1 MNNSLYV
8 DIDAYTSK
16 FNAKLEGALGKLDGF
31 AQSADRIGGRLTM
44 GVTAPLL
51 AIAGAMIKTSSSL
64 EESLNKVDV
73 AFKDSS
79 DQIKAFG
86 DTSLRQFGISRG
98 SALDMA
104 ALYGDMATSM
114 GISTD
119 AAADMSTNLV
129 GLAGDLSS
137 FKNIQL
143 EVANTALKSIFTG
156 ETESLKALGIVMTEA
171 NLAAF
176 ALSNG
181 VKANIR
187 DMSESEKVNLR
198 YAFVMSKTA
207 NAQGDFLRT
216 SGSAANQMRIFSGTL
231 KQLGESFGSIILPY
245 FTKGITVVN
254 KVLQKF
260 GELDQSVKRNIL
272 FGAGIVALVGPA
284 LLIFSQITL
293 AVTAIGGSLGALAI
307 PAAIAGAAL
316 VGTAFYVLNNWEKV
330 RQFFFDLEVQ
340 FFKIKYTMGT
350 TLYGLGLI
358 DAETTFAD
366 IGEGLQK
373 ITRWSQGSDK
383 GVQGFANSVKK
394 AKKEMLAL
402 LAITKGGAGLNE
414 DGSVKTKQQLIKET
428 NDIIDGK
435 KDTDKNPD
443 NVMDKLFGSMKD
455 GLSKLTSLKSEIFNI
470 NQELITDQSQKV
482 RNAFD
487 NELANYR
494 KLLFEK
500 KISTED
506 FNNWKTAREKQLQNE
521 LDSIQKGKFG
531 NVSELSSLTESTL
544 SKDKQ
549 TVLDVAKLLGLDPE
563 GASQKFAER
572 MEELK
577 DKIKPIAQE
586 GIDDISLSL
595 EDIFSKKG
603 KLMQEMMSL
612 VIGQLA
618 DGLATGLASIFNQDI
633 DFDFKDMVAQ
643 VLKAVG
649 GMLISIAAPLVAAWS
664 LGNVAM
670 LGGATVQHGAA
681 LGMLAAGIAM
691 SAGGSAM
698 SSNASSNAQVNN
710 NGGSMGYGSQF
721 TPQSQG
727 MTVNI
732 VGSLEPIGGDKLGV
746 IIKNASQNWNG

>member
-119 AAADMSTNLV
+119 AAADMSVNLV

-231 KQLGESFGSIILPY
+231 KQLGESFGTIILPY
-245 FTKGITVVN
+245 FTKAITAVN

-260 GELDQSVKRNIL
+260 GKLDQSVKRNIL

-284 LLIFSQITL
+284 LLIFSKITL
-293 AVTAIGGSLGALAI
+293 AVTAIGGSLGALSA

-330 RQFFFDLEVQ
+330 RKFFFDLEVQ
-340 FFKIKYTMGT
+340 FFKLKNTIGT

-358 DAETTFAD
+358 DPETAFGD
-366 IGEGLQK
+366 LGEGLQN

-402 LAITKGGAGLNE
+402 LAVIKGGAGLNE
-414 DGSVKTKQQLIKET
+414 DGSLKTKQQLIKET

-435 KDTDKNPD
+435 KDADKDPD

-470 NQELITDQSQKV
+470 NQELITDQAQKV

-577 DKIKPIAQE
+577 DKIQPIAEE
-586 GIDDISLSL
+586 GMENITSNLSKVWGENGNSLL
-595 EDIFSKKG
+595 QVLTQVTG
-603 KLMQEMMSL
+603 M
-612 VIGQLA
+612 LA
-618 DGLATGLASIFNQDI
+618 EGFADGLASIFNQDI
-633 DFDFKDMVAQ
+633 DFDFKNVVAEL
-643 VLKAVG
+643 LKAVG
-649 GMLISIAAPLVAAWS
+649 QMFIAIATPIIAAWALANIA
-664 LGNVAM
+664 GKGIFAKE
-670 LGGATVQHGAA
+670 QKAA
-681 LGMLAAGIAM
+681 LGLLAAGIAM
-691 SAGGSAM
+691 RAGGSAM

-746 IIKNASQNWNG
+746 IINNASQNWNG

>member
-31 AQSADRIGGRLTM
+31 AQSADRIGSRLTI
-44 GVTAPLL
+44 GVTAPIL

-119 AAADMSTNLV
+119 AAADMSTQLV

-137 FKNIQL
+137 FKNIRID
-143 EVANTALKSIFTG
+143 VANNALKSIFTG
-156 ETESLKALGIVMTEA
+156 ETESLKSLGIVMTEA

-181 VKANIR
+181 VKVNIR
-187 DMSESEKVNLR
+187 DMSESEKVTLR

-207 NAQGDFLRT
+207 NAQGDFERT
-216 SGSAANQMRIFSGTL
+216 GGGAANQMRTFSDTL
-231 KQLGESFGSIILPY
+231 KELSESFGSIILPY
-245 FTKGITVVN
+245 FTKGITIVN
-254 KVLQKF
+254 NMMQKF

-284 LLIFSQITL
+284 LLIFSKVTL
-293 AVTAIGGSLGALAI
+293 AVTAIGSSLGALASPI
-307 PAAIAGAAL
+307 AIAGAAM

-330 RQFFFDLEVQ
+330 RKFFFDLEVQ
-340 FFKIKYTMGT
+340 FFKLKTNIGA
-350 TLYGLGLI
+350 GLFSLGI
-358 DAETTFAD
+358 ISADTAFAD
-366 IGEGLQK
+366 MGEGLAN
-373 ITRWSQGSDK
+373 ITRWSKSSDT

-394 AKKEMLAL
+394 AKKEMADL
-402 LAITKGGAGLNE
+402 LAGIKGGAG
-414 DGSVKTKQQLIKET
+414 GKGGGVGGKLI
-428 NDIIDGK
+428 
-435 KDTDKNPD
+435 
-443 NVMDKLFGSMKD
+443 S
-455 GLSKLTSLKSEIFNI
+455 LTSEIFSI
-470 NQELITDQSQKV
+470 NQSLIEDQTQKIKS
-482 RNAFD
+482 AFD
-487 NELANYR
+487 NELANY
-494 KLLFEK
+494 KSLLSQK
-500 KISTED
+500 QISTED
-506 FNNWKTAREKQLQNE
+506 FNNWKIAREKQLQNE
-521 LDSIQKGKFG
+521 LDSIQKGRFG
-531 NVSELSSLTESTL
+531 NISEMSSLTDSTL
-544 SKDKQ
+544 NKDKQ
-549 TVLDVAKLLGLDPE
+549 FVLDFANILGLDPE
-563 GASQKFAER
+563 GASKKFAER

-670 LGGATVQHGAA
+670 LGGAAVQHGAA